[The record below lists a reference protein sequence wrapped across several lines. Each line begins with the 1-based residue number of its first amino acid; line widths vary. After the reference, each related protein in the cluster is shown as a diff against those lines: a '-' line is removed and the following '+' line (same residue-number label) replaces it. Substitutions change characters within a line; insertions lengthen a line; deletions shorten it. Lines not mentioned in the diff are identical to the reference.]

1 MVDLTNPAPARLVAS
16 ALILAASC
24 VSVVRAACECGYRDP
39 VTNALWTDR
48 TITYFNETGL
58 NDVVTQPA
66 QSPRIY
72 GGATPGE
79 TGDGQQAWSLVGNLI
94 NKWENSFD
102 ATYRS
107 AVSYNNTFIQ
117 DNALALQVS
126 PAEPVHRIVNGSQ
139 IVTRRRDILYG
150 SFRAQIEPATSR
162 GAGAAF
168 KFSAAYNDSETVNI
182 GIFTSDNPEN
192 STLQWSWSAYAHGDD
207 PVKLNVS
214 SLGTDDYLEHRFDWQ
229 PELLQWRNA
238 ATNETANFHSIQKG
252 VNATHL
258 PITPMPISFQAWSN
272 GEHSQSQG
280 PPRREPLLTHVR
292 YARFFFNSSLEER
305 QMQFVSQCAAVSAS
319 PDATCS
325 TDDFTLRDS
334 TAFDLAALSKFK
346 PTKKPFHSPLY
357 AIIAIS
363 AAAGIF
369 VMTIAHGLV
378 VRSIKAKDKK
388 RAAIVAAQE
397 KEHDSASSSETQVDR
412 SAPPFAPPP
421 FAFKGSSHGHA
432 SPVTPIDADEMD
444 DKSRLF
450 GLTRAATPGSASPA
464 YGTSL
469 TVTKPVQ
476 LWTSP
481 DLVYGSDSDSDDDDD
496 SDDENSDARSYN
508 SHVELG
514 AKGHA
519 LLPRHFGSTTSLN
532 ARRPSHS
539 LQGHDSSFSGSGAE
553 TPRWIED
560 MNRTHA
566 LPYVA
571 PGFAS
576 DAPPS
581 LSAHSASGL
590 RTFSSQ
596 EMRVQGD
603 YDEIELVDD
612 AVSSDSRE
620 LGESYLGIPRAES
633 SAGHSTYTTHDQ
645 LLVKPR
651 GSFSSMRSGAA
662 ASSMFDFQHEG
673 TSRPGSIFESYGSE
687 AHEAFQRLQI
697 IQWQQ
702 RDLNAADGKIGALA
716 KPELGDEVGRKAR
729 DGAGPK
735 VKPPET
741 LVQSMLRRTKEFLFI
756 KGTTQLTSTGARRID
771 YLDGM
776 RGFAC
781 FLVSFHH
788 FMLIYYFGIT
798 TPNAPH
804 HYPKF
809 EFWFRS
815 LIGPLVVNQGLKLGI
830 FFMLPS
836 RTMTNRYLLKGGLQS
851 MADATVRR
859 IPRLALPVL
868 GAVLA
873 NYFLMDVGAFK
884 WVPRLASRTW
894 STWSYWQN
902 FDNVMVFLDAF
913 ISLWWSAPPVQPA
926 LVTGYATGVL
936 WTIPVIVQGT
946 WTCMICALV
955 AHEIKNAYK
964 RFTFYALCITL
975 SWYAQTWDLYFMAG
989 LVIAD
994 LDSKLNYQAK
1004 AAKGIPLVPGFVRR
1018 GLRLPESVDK
1028 LRVHGQV
1035 LAWALFLAAWT
1046 QQYLSQIPGAR
1057 GNGFDNR
1064 EHRIHPDWTT
1074 EAPHAWSDDS
1084 GISYT
1089 DPRISSWILSFS
1101 FFLLTDLSDL
1111 LRGFFRLRVWS
1122 YIGKNAFAVF
1132 LMHGV
1137 VWWTWSAWLCLTL
1150 LAAGVPYWAT
1160 ILVVV
1165 VTSYALLFAVA
1176 ECFTATFDT
1185 WGGLFSKA
1193 VWRATSGGVGRKV

>member
-1 MVDLTNPAPARLVAS
+1 MVVFTKSAPATLVAS
-16 ALILAASC
+16 ALVFAAS
-24 VSVVRAACECGYRDP
+24 SLPLIQAACECGYRDP
-39 VTNALWTDR
+39 LTDALWTDR
-48 TITYFNETGL
+48 TITYFNESGF
-58 NDVVTQPA
+58 NDVVTLPA
-66 QSPRIY
+66 ESPRIY

-79 TGDGQQAWSLVGNLI
+79 TGEGQEAWSLVGNLV

-107 AVSYNNTFIQ
+107 AVSYNNTYIN
-117 DNALALQVS
+117 DDALVLQVS

-150 SFRAQIEPATSR
+150 SFRAQIEPAVSQGR
-162 GAGAAF
+162 GAAF
-168 KFSAAYNDSETVNI
+168 KFGASYNDSETVNI
-182 GIFTSDNPEN
+182 GIFTSDNPQN
-192 STLQWSWSAYAHGDD
+192 STLQWSWSAYGRGDE
-207 PVKLNVS
+207 PVKLNIS
-214 SLGTDDYLEHRFDWQ
+214 SLGTMDYLEHRFDWQ
-229 PELLQWRNA
+229 PEMLQWRNGA
-238 ATNETANFHSIQKG
+238 LNDSANFHSIEKG

-258 PITPMPISFQAWSN
+258 PMTPSPISFEAWSN

-280 PPRREPLLTHVR
+280 PPLRQPLLTHVR
-292 YARFFFNSSLEER
+292 YTRFFFNSSLEER
-305 QMQFVSQCAAVSAS
+305 HSQYESQCSAASANA
-319 PDATCS
+319 DAFCS
-325 TDDFTLRDS
+325 TDDLTLRGS
-334 TAFDLAALSKFK
+334 TAFDLTALNKQKMPK
-346 PTKKPFHSPLY
+346 PSFHAPLY
-357 AIIAIS
+357 GIITIS
-363 AAAGIF
+363 IAAGVF

-388 RAAIVAAQE
+388 RAAAIAAQE
-397 KEHDSASSSETQVDR
+397 KERDAAGASSSADGFV
-412 SAPPFAPPP
+412 APPVISTLAS
-421 FAFKGSSHGHA
+421 KGSSF
-432 SPVTPIDADEMD
+432 SDTPPLTPLDAEVSD
-444 DKSRLF
+444 DKARLF
-450 GLTRAATPGSASPA
+450 GLTPVGTPGTMSPTHGA
-464 YGTSL
+464 
-469 TVTKPVQ
+469 VATKPVQ

-481 DLVYGSDSDSDDDDD
+481 DLVYGSDTDSDDLSDDDDD
-496 SDDENSDARSYN
+496 SDARSYN
-508 SHVELG
+508 SHVELE
-514 AKGHA
+514 ATPKG
-519 LLPRHFGSTTSLN
+519 LLPRYGSVASLRPPNSLN
-532 ARRPSHS
+532 
-539 LQGHDSSFSGSGAE
+539 GHESPFGNGAE

-560 MNRTHA
+560 MNRAQA

-571 PGFAS
+571 PGFAGEPAS
-576 DAPPS
+576 SIYSHS
-581 LSAHSASGL
+581 LSGHKESSSESASL
-590 RTFSSQ
+590 K
-596 EMRVQGD
+596 GD
-603 YDEIELVDD
+603 YDDVELVDD
-612 AVSSDSRE
+612 AQYAHSRNPSS
-620 LGESYLGIPRAES
+620 SYLAYPPAAS
-633 SAGHSTYTTHDQ
+633 SAGHSTHMTHEQ
-645 LLVKPR
+645 LLPHQRPR
-651 GSFSSMRSGAA
+651 GGSFSSMRSAAA
-662 ASSMFDFQHEG
+662 ASSMYHFQHEG
-673 TSRPGSIFESYGSE
+673 TSRAGSIHEVYGSE
-687 AHEAFQRLQI
+687 THEAFQRPQI

-702 RDLNAADGKIGALA
+702 RDLNAADGEIGALA
-716 KPELGDEVGRKAR
+716 KPELGDAVGRKAR
-729 DGAGPK
+729 DGAGAS
-735 VKPPET
+735 VKPPESFI
-741 LVQSMLRRTKEFLFI
+741 QSVLRRINDLLFI

-798 TPNAPH
+798 TPEAAH

-815 LIGPLVVNQGLKLGI
+815 ILGPIVVNQGLKLGI

-859 IPRLALPVL
+859 IPRLALPVA

-913 ISLWWSAPPVQPA
+913 ISLWWSAPPIQPA

-964 RFTFYALCITL
+964 RFTFYALCIGL
-975 SWYAQTWDLYFMAG
+975 SWYANTWDLFFMAG
-989 LVIAD
+989 LVVAD

-1004 AAKGIPLVPGFVRR
+1004 AAKGVPLVPGFVRR
-1018 GLRLPESVDK
+1018 GLHLPESLSK

-1035 LAWALFLAAWT
+1035 FAWALFLASWA
-1046 QQYLSQIPGAR
+1046 QQYLAQIPTSPGV
-1057 GNGFDNR
+1057 GFDNR
-1064 EHRIHPDWTT
+1064 EFRLHPDWTT
-1074 EAPHAWSDDS
+1074 EAPHAWSDDP

-1089 DPRISSWILSFS
+1089 DPRVASWILSFS
-1101 FFLLTDLSDL
+1101 FFLLTDLSGL
-1111 LRGFFRLRVWS
+1111 LRAFFRLRFWS
-1122 YIGKNAFAVF
+1122 YIGRHAFAVF

-1137 VWWTWSAWLCLTL
+1137 VWWTWSAWLCLSM

-1160 ILVVV
+1160 ILVVF
-1165 VTSYALLFAVA
+1165 VTSYAMLFIVA
-1176 ECFTATFDT
+1176 ECFTATFDY

-1193 VWRATSGGVGRKV
+1193 VWRSTSGGLGRKV